1 MKQIDE
7 HGLNLSGSWQQRPL
21 CRLQYPV
28 QNLSRLQK
36 IYHAAYVKL
45 VFIRSRNRQALGR
58 RAAPKLYDSDV
69 LAHAISMHLTHR
81 SGKYC
86 RVLARILP

>member
-1 MKQIDE
+1 
-7 HGLNLSGSWQQRPL
+7 
-21 CRLQYPV
+21 
-28 QNLSRLQK
+28 
-36 IYHAAYVKL
+36 VKL
-45 VFIRSRNRQALGR
+45 VFIRSRHRQALGR